1 MTRLE
6 ERNQKIID
14 AIVTK
19 AKRVCPESLALIGIY
34 GSFLTGD
41 IYSKSDLDLLILIND
56 DCGWQLGCTFIQED
70 EMVGHDLYCTNWDSL
85 KDDAQYNHPNISKLM
100 DSKIVYCADKKYLE
114 KLEKLRNTVKDKLAV
129 PLTTQDYD
137 KSLNY
142 LEEAYHYINIAKHSA
157 NKTKMLEG
165 IGAAIYYLENA
176 VAMLNKRY
184 FRLGVKRAY
193 DELNGMEKKPD
204 MFCELIEKVISAP
217 TVDEAKEEL
226 MYLIKE
232 TTEIF
237 VKEGLSLGKTICVQ
251 DILEEKNETIFEDNE
266 SQNDSNRKAVTAH
279 ALEETYEEMFS
290 NWRNKMYFA
299 AETENRHLA
308 FMSLIS
314 FNAMLSEISSEWRIG
329 DYNPLSGYTPAD
341 LYATAQ
347 AFDSTLKEYLEEYKK
362 IGLEIN
368 RYANIDDFVCDYLYS

>member
-14 AIVTK
+14 AIITK
-19 AKRVCPESLALIGIY
+19 AKRVCPESLALIGVY

-41 IYSKSDLDLLILIND
+41 IYLKSDLDLLILIND
-56 DCGWQLGCTFIQED
+56 DSGWQLGSTFIQED
-70 EMVGHDLYCTNWDSL
+70 EMVGHDLYCTNWESL

-100 DSKIVYCADKKYLE
+100 DSRIVYCADKKYLE
-114 KLEKLRNTVKDKLAV
+114 RLENLRESVKEKLAA
-129 PLTTQDYD
+129 PLTAQDYD
-137 KSLNY
+137 KSLKY
-142 LEEAYHYINIAKHSA
+142 LEEAYHYMRIAKHSA
-157 NKTKMLEG
+157 NKAKVLEG

-176 VAMLNKRY
+176 VAMLNKRF

-193 DELNGMEKKPD
+193 EELNGMEKKPD
-204 MFCELIEKVISAP
+204 MFCDLIEKVISAP
-217 TVDEAKEEL
+217 TVDEAKEGL
-226 MYLIKE
+226 IFLIKE

-237 VKEGLSLGKTICVQ
+237 VKEGLRLGKTVCVQ

-266 SQNDSNRKAVTAH
+266 SQNYDDRKAATVY
-279 ALEETYEEMFS
+279 ALEGTYEEMFS
-290 NWRNKMYFA
+290 NWRNKMYLA
-299 AETENRHLA
+299 AETGNSHLA

-314 FNAMLSEISSEWRIG
+314 FNAMLTEISNEWRIG
-329 DYNPLSGYTPAD
+329 DYNPLSGYNPAD

-347 AFDSTLKEYLEEYKK
+347 AFDNTLKEYLEEYRK

-368 RYANIDDFVCDYLYS
+368 CYSNIDAFVCDYLQS

>member
-56 DCGWQLGCTFIQED
+56 DSGGQLGSTFIQED

-137 KSLNY
+137 KS
-142 LEEAYHYINIAKHSA
+142 
-157 NKTKMLEG
+157 
-165 IGAAIYYLENA
+165 
-176 VAMLNKRY
+176 
-184 FRLGVKRAY
+184 
-193 DELNGMEKKPD
+193 
-204 MFCELIEKVISAP
+204 
-217 TVDEAKEEL
+217 
-226 MYLIKE
+226 
-232 TTEIF
+232 
-237 VKEGLSLGKTICVQ
+237 
-251 DILEEKNETIFEDNE
+251 
-266 SQNDSNRKAVTAH
+266 
-279 ALEETYEEMFS
+279 
-290 NWRNKMYFA
+290 
-299 AETENRHLA
+299 
-308 FMSLIS
+308 
-314 FNAMLSEISSEWRIG
+314 
-329 DYNPLSGYTPAD
+329 
-341 LYATAQ
+341 
-347 AFDSTLKEYLEEYKK
+347 
-362 IGLEIN
+362 
-368 RYANIDDFVCDYLYS
+368 